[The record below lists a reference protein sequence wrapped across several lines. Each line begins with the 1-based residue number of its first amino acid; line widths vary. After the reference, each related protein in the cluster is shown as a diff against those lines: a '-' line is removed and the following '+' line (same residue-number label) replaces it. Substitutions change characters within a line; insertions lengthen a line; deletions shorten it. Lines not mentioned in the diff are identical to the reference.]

1 MQIIKAGF
9 FCTMFVFLFT
19 GCTWSQ
25 SRDQEKAQELITVR
39 TLGLAYLE
47 EFKLEEAEQQFLR
60 LIKLAPKEKLGYANL
75 GLTYLRMGKYPEAK
89 KQLQRAIRID
99 PKDPDTRLILS
110 TVYQMNNEQDLA
122 ISEMKEALRYSPSH
136 VKTLYNITEVYATMT
151 DANSAGQRE
160 IYLKKLAES
169 APANVVPRLNLTDVL
184 IRKGDF
190 DSAVEQMEI
199 LKKQY
204 PEFPAEAGDYY
215 TRTLKL
221 LRAKDEQ
228 NAVTSFTIFNNF
240 LKVSAPYQAGIMDL
254 KGPGG
259 SLVGFPLITF
269 DQSTISQTSDVGKTA
284 EAVHFTNATS
294 SAGLDILKSSGR
306 SAAGDLKY
314 ASNVVTCDYDN
325 DGDVDLYVSSCPP
338 GSSQCNHYLL
348 NNNLGRFRD
357 VTSTSGLKHSGRE
370 FSAAFA
376 DYDNDGYFDL
386 YILREGGNLLY
397 RNSGKGTFENVTARS
412 KVGGQT
418 PGTMAL
424 FFDYDHDG
432 DLDIFEAGTGTNR
445 LYRNNA
451 DGTFLEQG
459 QKAGVSGG
467 NVRSSDAVF
476 GDFDEDGDI
485 DLFVVNESG
494 GNTLYSN
501 QRQGYMRNITDQ
513 SGLKNDAG
521 SRAVDCGDYDNDGYS
536 DLFVLSV
543 KAGNNSLYRNLRN
556 GTFEKDTRQKTL
568 YSKLQNLTAYDAA
581 FIDFNNDGFL
591 DLFVTGETTV
601 KGSKGVVLFLND
613 GKGIFSDASDRL
625 PGDMIAGNDI
635 SVIDYNEDGD
645 LDIVLGGVSG
655 GVSLLRNDG
664 GNVGHFINMKL
675 VGLRTGSA
683 KNNFFG
689 IGAKVELRA
698 GDLYQTKIVTDPSIH
713 FGIGN
718 RSKADVIRITW
729 TNGVPQ
735 NMFFPETDQ
744 SIIEAQ
750 ILKGSCPFLYTWN
763 GDEYVFAKDIL
774 WRSALGMPLGIMG
787 GETKFGF
794 ADASDDYIKIPGE
807 LMKPVGGKYS
817 IQVTTELW
825 EAIYTD
831 KIELVAVDHPGSVDI
846 YVEEQ
851 FTPPPFPGMKIYK
864 VKDKIYPVSAVDAEG
879 NDLLPFIL
887 RKDDNYI
894 SNFENEKYQGITE
907 MKDLILDP
915 GDMDAGKQ
923 VFLFMQG
930 WVFPTDASINF
941 SLTQTETI
949 KTMAPVIQ
957 VKDQKGEWVNVI
969 DNPGFPMG
977 KDKTVIADLTGK
989 YLSSDHRVRIRTNMQ
1004 IYWDEIFFSN
1014 GQPDSPLVTT
1024 NLQPVTAD
1032 LHYRGF
1038 SRLYR
1043 KGGRYGPHWFDYSE
1057 VETSPKWRD
1066 LTGFYTRFGDVLPLL
1081 TDSDSKYVIT
1091 NAGDEITMEF
1101 DAGILPEL
1109 EDGWKRDFLIRSVG
1123 WVKDGDINTAT
1134 GNEVLPLPFHGLK
1147 SYPPA
1152 DGDKYPD
1159 DEDHQKYLR
1168 EYNTREVRS
1177 ESYMKAFRELKIP
1190 EAEKE
1195 NE

>member
-1 MQIIKAGF
+1 MQMMRAALICAI
-9 FCTMFVFLFT
+9 FVFLFT
-19 GCTWSQ
+19 GCTYSQ
-25 SRDQEKAQELITVR
+25 SRDQQKAQELITVR

-89 KQLQRAIRID
+89 KQLQRAIKID

-110 TVYQMNNEQDLA
+110 TVYQMNNEKDLA
-122 ISEMKEALRYSPSH
+122 ITEMKEALRYSPSH
-136 VKTLYNITEVYATMT
+136 VKTLYNITEVYATNT

-184 IRKGDF
+184 IRKGDY
-190 DSAVEQMEI
+190 DRALEQMEI
-199 LKKQY
+199 LKRQY

-215 TRTLKL
+215 TRALNL
-221 LRAKDEQ
+221 LRKKDQ
-228 NAVTSFTIFNNF
+228 KAAVTSFTIFHNF

-269 DQSTISQTSDVGKTA
+269 DQSTISQTSETGKSA
-284 EAVHFTNATS
+284 EAVHYTNATS
-294 SAGLDILKSSGR
+294 SAGLDIIKP
-306 SAAGDLKY
+306 SAGSTGTDTKN

-325 DGDVDLYVSSCPP
+325 DGDIDLYVSSC
-338 GSSQCNHYLL
+338 SSGAAQCGHFLF
-348 NNNLGRFRD
+348 NNDLGRFRD
-357 VTSTSGLKHSGRE
+357 VTSSSGLKHTGRE
-370 FSAAFA
+370 YSAEFA

-397 RNSGKGTFENVTARS
+397 RNNGKGIFENVTVKS
-412 KVGGQT
+412 KAGDQT
-418 PGTMAL
+418 PGIMAL

-432 DLDIFEAGTGTNR
+432 DLDIFEARTGTNR

-451 DGTFLEQG
+451 DGTFLEQA
-459 QKAGVSGG
+459 QKAGIAGG
-467 NVRSSDAVF
+467 NVRTNDAAF

-494 GNTLYSN
+494 GNILFSN

-521 SRAVDCGDYDNDGYS
+521 SRAVACGDYNNDGYP

-543 KAGNNSLYRNLRN
+543 KPGNNILYRNLRN
-556 GTFEKDTRQKTL
+556 GTFEKDPGQKAL
-568 YSKLQNLTAYDAA
+568 ISKLQNLTAYDAA
-581 FIDFNNDGFL
+581 FIDFNNDGYL
-591 DLFVTGETTV
+591 DLFVAGTTTV
-601 KGSKGVVLFLND
+601 KGGRGVFLFLND
-613 GKGIFSDASDRL
+613 AKGIFSDVSDLL
-625 PGDMIAGNDI
+625 PGDIRSGSDI

-645 LDIVLGGVSG
+645 LDIVLGGITG

-664 GNVGHFINMKL
+664 GNAGHFINMKL

-698 GDLYQTKIVTDPSIH
+698 GDLYQTKVVTDPNIH

-744 SIIEAQ
+744 SIIETQ
-750 ILKGSCPFLYTWN
+750 MLKGSCPFLYTWD
-763 GDEYVFAKDIL
+763 GDEYVFVKDIL

-807 LMKPVGGKYS
+807 MIKPVDGRYS
-817 IQVTTELW
+817 IQVTSELW

-831 KIELVAVDHPGSVDI
+831 KIELVAVDHPGSTDI

-851 FTPPPFPGMKIYK
+851 FTPPPFPGLEIYQ
-864 VKDKIYPVSAVDAEG
+864 VKEKKYPVTALDAED

-887 RKDDNYI
+887 KKDDNYI
-894 SNFENEKYQGITE
+894 SNFRQDKFQGITE

-915 GDMDAGKQ
+915 GNTNTGED

-941 SLTQTETI
+941 SMTQSEAI

-957 VKDQKGEWVNVI
+957 VKDRKGEWVTVI
-969 DNPGFPMG
+969 DNLGFPMG

-989 YLSSDHRVRIRTNMQ
+989 FLTSDHRVRIRTNME
-1004 IYWDEIFFSN
+1004 IYWDEIFFSDEK
-1014 GQPDSPLVTT
+1014 PDSHVVTT
-1024 NLQPVTAD
+1024 TMQPVAAD

-1043 KGGRYGPHWFDYSE
+1043 KGGRYGPHWFDYSD
-1057 VETSPKWRD
+1057 VDTTMKWRD

-1081 TDSDSKYVIT
+1081 TESDSKYVIT
-1091 NAGDEITMEF
+1091 NAGDEITIEF
-1101 DAGILPEL
+1101 NAGILPEL
-1109 EDGWKRDFLIRSVG
+1109 RNDWKRDFLIRSVG
-1123 WVKDGDINTAT
+1123 WVKDGDMNTAT
-1134 GNEVLPLPFHGLK
+1134 GNQVLPLPFHGIK
-1147 SYPPA
+1147 SYPPS
-1152 DGDKYPD
+1152 DDDTYPD

-1168 EYNTREVRS
+1168 EYNTREVTGDS
-1177 ESYMKAFRELKIP
+1177 FMKAFRELKIS
-1190 EAEKE
+1190 EAKKE
-1195 NE
+1195 IE